1 LCYLTLVQPQTWKTS
16 EVVKEEDTA
25 FQSSP
30 ESIDVFDEFFNASL
44 PSSSDNQSID
54 TIESPSSLI
63 ATVSHEAQR
72 ILDNLP
78 DFKVLQKPYLVI
90 LEKENNLFLN

>member
-1 LCYLTLVQPQTWKTS
+1 
-16 EVVKEEDTA
+16 VKEEEIHI
-25 FQSSP
+25 QSSP
-30 ESIDVFDEFFNASL
+30 ESTDEFDEFFSASL

-54 TIESPSSLI
+54 TIDSPSSLI

-78 DFKVLQKPYLVI
+78 DFEVLQKPYLVI
-90 LEKENNLFLN
+90 LERENNIFLN

>member
-1 LCYLTLVQPQTWKTS
+1 
-16 EVVKEEDTA
+16 VKEEETPI
-25 FQSSP
+25 QSSP
-30 ESIDVFDEFFNASL
+30 ESIDVFDEFFSASL

-54 TIESPSSLI
+54 TIESPSSPV
-63 ATVSHEAQR
+63 ATVSHEAQA

-78 DFKVLQKPYLVI
+78 DFEVLQKSYLVI

>member
-1 LCYLTLVQPQTWKTS
+1 M
-16 EVVKEEDTA
+16 KEEETPN
-25 FQSSP
+25 QSSP
-30 ESIDVFDEFFNASL
+30 ESIDVFDEFFSASL

-63 ATVSHEAQR
+63 ATVSPEAQR

-78 DFKVLQKPYLVI
+78 DFKVLQKPYLEI
-90 LEKENNLFLN
+90 LERDNN

>member
-1 LCYLTLVQPQTWKTS
+1 M
-16 EVVKEEDTA
+16 KEEDTP

-30 ESIDVFDEFFNASL
+30 ESIDVFDEFFSASL
-44 PSSSDNQSID
+44 PSSSDNQSD